1 MGSSRERELSASATK
16 VSNSADVSIHETKLK
31 SVETKIDSIDH
42 KVDRLSQQMSMIL
55 QRLPADANE
64 KRKSE
69 GLSRDIPLSPPIQQS
84 NLQAVQGFR
93 DGIVESD
100 GVFTLAAAAE
110 FRCTVQELLET
121 ATGNSFPEA
130 PVITPTMGP
139 LLNASNTTRS
149 TSRSPTKLMCRALDG
164 TMTDSDSSD
173 SLPDSP
179 VAVSHRQAMKILDG
193 QSPAQKML
201 AKEVSTKY
209 FRRWVP
215 SRHVLI
221 WLCSFCVRI
230 LNSLFVVH
238 TDYAAN

>member
-1 MGSSRERELSASATK
+1 VGSSREREFSASATK
-16 VSNSADVSIHETKLK
+16 AFSSADVSIHETKLK
-31 SVETKIDSIDH
+31 RVETKVDSIDH

-64 KRKSE
+64 ERKSE
-69 GLSRDIPLSPPIQQS
+69 GLSRDIMLSPPMQRS
-84 NLQAVQGFR
+84 NLHAVQGFR

-100 GVFTLAAAAE
+100 VVFTLAAAAE
-110 FRCTVQELLET
+110 IRSTVQELVET
-121 ATGNSFPEA
+121 ATGSSIPEA

-139 LLNASNTTRS
+139 LLSDTNNTRS
-149 TSRSPTKLMCRALDG
+149 TSRSPTKFERRALDG

-179 VAVSHRQAMKILDG
+179 VAVSQRQAMKILDG
-193 QSPAQKML
+193 QSPAQNML

-209 FRRWVP
+209 FRGWSP

-221 WLCSFCVRI
+221 WLCSFCVK
-230 LNSLFVVH
+230 F
-238 TDYAAN
+238 